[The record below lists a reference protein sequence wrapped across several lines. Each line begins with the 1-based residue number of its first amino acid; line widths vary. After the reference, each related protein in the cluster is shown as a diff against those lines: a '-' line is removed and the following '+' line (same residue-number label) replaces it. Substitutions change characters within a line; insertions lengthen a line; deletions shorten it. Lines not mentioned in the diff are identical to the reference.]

1 MENATIPKAAETA
14 KASAPAAGLRR
25 TSILSGAAEAAID
38 VRKACNAVKRASSLA
53 VASMFSKADPQVLA
67 AAAQAMALDIL
78 KQIGVDVAD
87 EARVASVMPMMLEAT
102 SLVLA
107 DTLRHAQDAALDA
120 HSLAEATK
128 RGAATLGAV
137 VKSRAVAKLIEPDWP
152 ADIDSITSLRLVAS
166 SAMAHV
172 AVEVADFDYMHPQ
185 ADCIREAGRVVV
197 RIATETARQMAPA
210 QASAAVRLMYTQ
222 SLITSGARLYAATW
236 RSMALDKA
244 ADLDAMPD
252 DVREQALQAMEA
264 ASLAVLL
271 APLHERFETTFR
283 AINAAAAEMFLRAP
297 DAQAAPPAAALRTR
311 AFVSAPAASSRR
323 VATAAAPSPASVSV
337 TEENTAPSSRRYL
350 RR

>member
-1 MENATIPKAAETA
+1 MGNWTSAGSAAA
-14 KASAPAAGLRR
+14 KGAAPAAGFRR
-25 TSILSGAAEAAID
+25 TTILSGAADAATD

-53 VASMFSKADPQVLA
+53 AASMFSKADPDLLA
-67 AAAQAMALDIL
+67 AAVQAMALDIL

-87 EARVASVMPMMLEAT
+87 DARVASVMPMMLEAT
-102 SLVLA
+102 ALVLA

-120 HSLAEATK
+120 RALSEATK

-137 VKSRAVAKLIEPDWP
+137 ARSRVVSKLIEPDWP

-172 AVEVADFDYMHPQ
+172 AVEVADFDFMHPQ
-185 ADCIREAGRVVV
+185 ADCVREAGRVVV

-244 ADLDAMPD
+244 AELDAMAD
-252 DVREQALQAMEA
+252 DVREEVLQAMEA
-264 ASLAVLL
+264 ASLGVLL
-271 APLHERFETTFR
+271 APLNARFESTFQ
-283 AINAAAAEMFLRAP
+283 AINAAAAEMFPRAP
-297 DAQAAPPAAALRTR
+297 GASSAPVVTPAAKALVSAKGPERGSPAPAPVASAASPGASADAAP
-311 AFVSAPAASSRR
+311 
-323 VATAAAPSPASVSV
+323 
-337 TEENTAPSSRRYL
+337 RRYP
-350 RR
+350 RRSAGA